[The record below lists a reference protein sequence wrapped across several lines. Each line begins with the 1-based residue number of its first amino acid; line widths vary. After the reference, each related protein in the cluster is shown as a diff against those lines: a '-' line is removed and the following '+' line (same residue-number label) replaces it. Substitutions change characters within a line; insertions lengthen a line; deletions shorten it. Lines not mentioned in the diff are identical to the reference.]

1 MTVLSDGIS
10 ALQQYKSPSFVSL
23 VWSFFIPCS
32 MHDCIY
38 FAWSVSFS
46 CAVNTHSDTH
56 SPFIPPSQPLD
67 PTAPC
72 RCHHFAVRP
81 HSWPAD
87 PLLGVWLCQGL
98 RPVTSSVTMSPLP
111 PPALLSIVRLTVSGL
126 VLAEDS
132 AGAARSLC
140 KWWKRARELCWK
152 RGPCLAELAAE
163 LIGRRLSPLTVT
175 SVICGD
181 KKEERM
187 CLMSRFE

>member
-1 MTVLSDGIS
+1 MASALCSSTKAHLLFLLSGASSFLALCMTVYILLGVFLS
-10 ALQQYKSPSFVSL
+10 AVPWTHTLTHTL
-23 VWSFFIPCS
+23 
-32 MHDCIY
+32 H
-38 FAWSVSFS
+38 S
-46 CAVNTHSDTH
+46 C
-56 SPFIPPSQPLD
+56 PLCPQPLD
-67 PTAPC
+67 PTAPH
-72 RCHHFAVRP
+72 RCHHFAIRP

-87 PLLGVWLCQGL
+87 PLLGVWLCL
-98 RPVTSSVTMSPLP
+98 CLMPVTSSVTMSPLP